1 MGSTAVDVADDGAA
15 DLVQVHDVRV
25 VARQG
30 QPAHLGKKV
39 HLTVTEEGVG
49 AKIELRSCV

>member
-1 MGSTAVDVADDGAA
+1 MGSTAVHVADDGAA

-30 QPAHLGKKV
+30 QLAHLGKIV
-39 HLTVTEEGVG
+39 HLTVTEEGVV
-49 AKIELRSCV
+49 AKIELGSGV

>member
-1 MGSTAVDVADDGAA
+1 MGSTGVDVADDGAA

-30 QPAHLGKKV
+30 QLAHLGKIV

-49 AKIELRSCV
+49 AKIELGS

>member
-1 MGSTAVDVADDGAA
+1 MADDGAA
-15 DLVQVHDVRV
+15 DLVQVLYVRV

-30 QPAHLGKKV
+30 QLAHLGKIV

-49 AKIELRSCV
+49 AKIELGS

>member
-30 QPAHLGKKV
+30 QLAHLGKIV

-49 AKIELRSCV
+49 AKIELWS

>member
-1 MGSTAVDVADDGAA
+1 MADDGAA
-15 DLVQVHDVRV
+15 DRVQGHDVRV

-30 QPAHLGKKV
+30 QLPHLGKII

-49 AKIELRSCV
+49 PKIELRG

>member
-1 MGSTAVDVADDGAA
+1 MADDGAA

-30 QPAHLGKKV
+30 QLPHLGKIV
-39 HLTVTEEGVG
+39 HLTVTEEGVE
-49 AKIELRSCV
+49 AKIELRS

>member
-30 QPAHLGKKV
+30 QLAHLGKIV

-49 AKIELRSCV
+49 PKIELRG